1 VSPELEQ
8 PLTIEVHREGAAATL
23 TLEGELDPH
32 TAPML
37 ADEIDGLVHDGVTEV
52 VLVLTGLGFVDS
64 SALRVVISADR
75 ELSERGG
82 RLVLR
87 SPSDNVR
94 RLLEITGLLDH
105 LHTD

>member
-1 VSPELEQ
+1 MSSELEQ
-8 PLTIEVHREGAAATL
+8 PLTIEVHRDGTAATL
-23 TLEGELDPH
+23 TLQGELDPH

-37 ADEIDGLVHDGVTEV
+37 ADEIDDLISDGATDV

-64 SALRVVISADR
+64 SGLRVIISADR
-75 ELSERGG
+75 ALTEREG

-87 SPSDNVR
+87 APSDNVR
-94 RLLEITGLLDH
+94 RLLEVTGLLEH

>member
-1 VSPELEQ
+1 MSSELEQ
-8 PLTIEVHREGAAATL
+8 PLSIEVHHEGADATL
-23 TLEGELDPH
+23 TLHGELDPH

-37 ADEIDGLVHDGVTEV
+37 ADEIDNLVHVGVTNV
-52 VLVLTGLGFVDS
+52 VLVLSGLGFVDS
-64 SALRVVISADR
+64 SGLRVIITADHD
-75 ELSERGG
+75 LTERGG

>member
-1 VSPELEQ
+1 MSPELEQ
-8 PLTIEVHREGAAATL
+8 PLTINVHREGAEATL
-23 TLEGELDPH
+23 TLQGELDPH

-37 ADEIDGLVHDGVTEV
+37 ADEIDGSVHDGATTV

-64 SALRVVISADR
+64 AGLRVIISADR
-75 ELSERGG
+75 ALSEQGG

-87 SPSDNVR
+87 APSDNVR